1 MTQTSRKTSAS
12 PLATRVLRAGTLAF
26 ALTLAGCTSGTI
38 LDPFSQPPTTGLFT
52 KTALDLSA
60 MPALSQS
67 IPISVYEFPDLT
79 GAHKPSDRYAEFSRA
94 VTQGG
99 LSILVDALK
108 SSCQSQCFRVIER
121 AGLKNLLQE
130 RQIIQ
135 ATRAEH
141 QASTKLPPLLFAG
154 VVIEGGIVG
163 YDTNQV
169 TGGAGARYL
178 GIGGDVKQRQ
188 DVVTVGLR
196 LISVQTGEVLRSIT
210 TSKTIYSV
218 AVQGSAFRYAALDSL
233 LEVEVGMTRNEPPQ
247 LAVREAIELAVYS
260 LIMEGALN
268 KAWSFADP
276 AAGRA
281 ALEIYRKRK
290 LQKTDDLPD
299 APEVTASLATQV
311 DTTSS
316 KAPAATPESAP
327 APSKPR

>member
-1 MTQTSRKTSAS
+1 VTPSVRSFPYMNIMTRSFRVGS
-12 PLATRVLRAGTLAF
+12 LAAGSLAA

-38 LDPFSQPPTTGLFT
+38 LDPFSQPPSTGLYT

-60 MPALSQS
+60 MPVLTQA

-79 GAHKPSDRYAEFSRA
+79 GAHKPSDKFAEFSRA

-99 LSILVDALK
+99 LPILVDALK
-108 SSCQSQCFRVIER
+108 TACESKCFRVIER

-141 QASTKLPPLLFAG
+141 HASTKLPPLLFAG

-188 DVVTVGLR
+188 DVVTIGLR
-196 LISVQTGEVLRSIT
+196 LISVQTGEVLRSVT

-233 LEVEVGMTRNEPPQ
+233 LEVEVGVTRNEPPQ

-260 LIMEGALN
+260 IIMEGALS
-268 KAWSFADP
+268 KSWAFADQ

-281 ALEIYRKRK
+281 ALELYRKRK
-290 LQKTDDLPD
+290 LQKTNELPE
-299 APEVTASLATQV
+299 APELTASLPAQTDPVTATAV
-311 DTTSS
+311 DQGKT
-316 KAPAATPESAP
+316 
-327 APSKPR
+327 R